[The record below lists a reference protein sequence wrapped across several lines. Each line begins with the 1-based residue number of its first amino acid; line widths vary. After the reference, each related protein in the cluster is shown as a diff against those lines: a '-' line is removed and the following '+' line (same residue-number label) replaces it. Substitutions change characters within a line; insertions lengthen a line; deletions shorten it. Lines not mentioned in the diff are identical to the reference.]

1 MGTIAAPIADL
12 LMGLAKAS
20 ASAGARKL
28 EASSLRVAH
37 GALVLE
43 IAHLALSDV
52 EVEPDGLRA
61 GRAELSGLKLSGP
74 LVLPQ
79 GCGSERPASAWN
91 LAPLSAAVGTLR
103 AEIVDAHLVFDADVT
118 VPIRHGRIDFKDA
131 TVEHVGPDSRMGA
144 SHLGLYVDAP
154 NGRSYLYQFPSA
166 LVPGVE
172 FETRGALLG
181 PWVTDRGRLHLQPF
195 AEWLLCQGWGGQA
208 LAFPEQ
214 ARGLFDRAAVSG
226 EVELGE
232 GQLAAPGVQAVL
244 AGRNGVRLHSE
255 AVGRS
260 LTVELPTLAVAEASV
275 QALGMRL
282 ACKELAAAVRL
293 RVFTEG
299 AQMRFA
305 LEIASLGASG
315 LAISP
320 WRSSPP

>member
-1 MGTIAAPIADL
+1 MGTTAAPLADL
-12 LMGLAKAS
+12 LMGLARACT
-20 ASAGARKL
+20 SAGARKL
-28 EASSLRVAH
+28 EASALRMAQ

-43 IAHLALSDV
+43 VAHLALSDV

-154 NGRSYLYQFPSA
+154 NGRSYLYQFPTS
-166 LVPGVE
+166 LVPGVDYE
-172 FETRGALLG
+172 KRGALLG

-195 AEWLLCQGWGGQA
+195 GQWLLCQGWGAQA
-208 LAFPEQ
+208 LAVPEQ
-214 ARGLFDRAAVSG
+214 ARGLFDRTSVSG
-226 EVELGE
+226 ELEVGE
-232 GQLAAPGVQAVL
+232 GKLVGPGVEAALAA
-244 AGRNGVRLHSE
+244 RSSVRLHSQ

-260 LTVELPTLAVAEASV
+260 LTVELPALSLREVSAH
-275 QALGMRL
+275 ALGMRL
-282 ACKELAAAVRL
+282 QCKELSAGVRL

-299 AQMRFA
+299 AQLRFA